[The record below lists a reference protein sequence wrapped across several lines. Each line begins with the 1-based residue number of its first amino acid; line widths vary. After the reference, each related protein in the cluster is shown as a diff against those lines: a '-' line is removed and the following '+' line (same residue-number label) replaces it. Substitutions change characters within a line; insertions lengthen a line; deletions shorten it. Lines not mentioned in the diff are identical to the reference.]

1 LIKIE
6 EWLIEGGWP
15 YCFENQ
21 DYHRQKSMQQKKY
34 CLIKIKPFG
43 RSKSVLRKTQ
53 QRSLFS
59 LILAAC
65 FVLLVCSSGLGNNTE
80 SNTQPQPAE
89 QNTAKVI
96 VEHSSQWNATIYKIS
111 NGDCTIEWIARN
123 SEIGVIKHSAEC
135 TLPLAEQIPLL
146 EKICAEFFGK
156 DKNAQTFRT
165 LYWGRLEPDIPNG
178 SRELSLRL
186 ALAAYKSPGWDTK
199 KGKPKK
205 GDINGFVKD
214 LANREM
220 IYPELKEL
228 FGRFHK
234 SIKFS
239 CAEKVLVLKAEKLPF
254 CEQLKQQGVKA
265 TDKLP
270 FDCMTW
276 YSVAA
281 VSQQ

>member
-1 LIKIE
+1 
-6 EWLIEGGWP
+6 
-15 YCFENQ
+15 
-21 DYHRQKSMQQKKY
+21 M
-34 CLIKIKPFG
+34 
-43 RSKSVLRKTQ
+43 LRA
-53 QRSLFS
+53 
-59 LILAAC
+59 LAVW
-65 FVLLVCSSGLGNNTE
+65 FVLHVGSAGLLESASLHVLPQCSAAAVSPVT
-80 SNTQPQPAE
+80 
-89 QNTAKVI
+89 I
-96 VEHSSQWNATIYKIS
+96 EHDSQWNATIYKIS

-156 DKNAQTFRT
+156 DKNAQAFRT

-254 CEQLKQQGVKA
+254 YEQLKQQGVKA
-265 TDKLP
+265 ADKLP

-276 YSVAA
+276 FSVAA